1 MTQTTAAVL
10 SIGTELTRGEI
21 TNTNQ
26 SWLASQLTALGVE
39 VSHAETVADDP
50 EAIIASLRR
59 LGAAHRLIVSTGGLG
74 PTTDDLTSE
83 TVAKLLGVP
92 MRRDAEALEVIRKR
106 VESYGNQLTPSNA
119 KQADFPQGSSI
130 LSNAVGSAPGFAVD
144 IGGARAFFMPGVPH
158 EMRTMFETH
167 VADFARALNPESHVA
182 QVRLRTFGLPES
194 KVNDLLGGLEEARDV
209 IVGYRAHFP
218 EIEVKLLARRATQAA
233 ALDAARAAAA
243 ETQRRLGGIVY
254 GEGDAGL
261 PEVVGQL
268 LLERGLSLVTAE
280 SCTGGLVSKLITD
293 VAGSSRYFTASAVTY
308 TNASKHYLLGVDQQ
322 LIEDHG
328 AVSPEV
334 AGAMAQ
340 GALDRLGGDVS
351 IALTGVAG
359 PGGGTEAKPVGLV
372 HYAVASKAGAL
383 GPNAGLSFG
392 EMMFHRERERVR
404 LRAAWEALTLL
415 RKVLLEGHAPK
426 AA

>member
-39 VSHAETVADDP
+39 VTHAETVADDP
-50 EAIIASLRR
+50 QDIIHSLKR
-59 LGAAHRLIVSTGGLG
+59 LGEKHRLIVSTGGLG

-92 MRRDAEALEVIRKR
+92 MLRDAESLAIIKQR

-144 IGGARAFFMPGVPH
+144 IGKARAFFMPGVPH

-167 VADFARALNPESHVA
+167 VVDFARSLSPESHVA
-182 QVRLRTFGLPES
+182 QVRLRSFGLPES
-194 KVNDLLGGLEEARDV
+194 KVNDLLAGVEAACDV

-218 EIEVKLLARRATQAA
+218 EIEVKLLARRATAEAA
-233 ALDAARAAAA
+233 QQAARAAAD
-243 ETQRRLGGIVY
+243 ETKQRLGDIVY

-268 LLERGLSLVTAE
+268 LLERGLNLVTAE

-293 VAGSSRYFTASAVTY
+293 IAGSSRYFTATAVTY

-322 LIEDHG
+322 LIETHG
-328 AVSPEV
+328 AVSAEV
-334 AGAMAQ
+334 AGAMAR

-351 IALTGVAG
+351 IALTGIAG
-359 PGGGTEAKPVGLV
+359 PGGGTEEKPVGLV
-372 HYAVASKAGAL
+372 HFAVATKAGAV
-383 GPNAGLSFG
+383 GPAAGLSQRKIVFG
-392 EMMFHRERERVR
+392 RDRERVR
-404 LRAAWEALTLL
+404 TRAAWEALALL
-415 RKVLLEGHAPK
+415 RQVLLSGHAP
-426 AA
+426 

>member
-39 VSHAETVADDP
+39 VTHAETVADDP
-50 EAIIASLRR
+50 DAIIQSLRR
-59 LGAAHRLIVSTGGLG
+59 LGERHRLIVSTGGLG

-83 TVAKLLGVP
+83 TVAALLGVP
-92 MRRDAEALEVIRKR
+92 VSRDQESLEIIRKR
-106 VESYGNQLTPSNA
+106 VESYGNTLTPSNA
-119 KQADFPQGSSI
+119 KQADFPQGSTI
-130 LSNAVGSAPGFAVD
+130 LSNSVGSAPGFAVD
-144 IGGARAFFMPGVPH
+144 VGGARAFFMPGVPH
-158 EMRTMFETH
+158 EMRAMFSTH
-167 VADFARALNPESHVA
+167 VADFARSLNPDTHVH

-194 KVNDLLGGLEEARDV
+194 KVNDLLSGVEEAQHV

-218 EIEVKLLARRATQAA
+218 EIEVKLLARRTTLEAA
-233 ALDAARAAAA
+233 KQAARAAAD
-243 ETQRRLGGIVY
+243 ETKQRLGEIVY

-293 VAGSSRYFTASAVTY
+293 VAGSSRYFTATAVTY
-308 TNASKHYLLGVDQQ
+308 TNASKHYLLGVDQR
-322 LIEDHG
+322 LLEVHG
-328 AVSPEV
+328 AVSAEV
-334 AGAMAQ
+334 AAAMAR

-351 IALTGVAG
+351 IALTGIAG
-359 PGGGTEAKPVGLV
+359 PAGGTAEKPVGLV
-372 HYAVASKAGAL
+372 HYAVATRAGAP
-383 GPNAGLSFG
+383 GQTAGLSQGKMIFG
-392 EMMFHRERERVR
+392 RERERVR
-404 LRAAWEALTLL
+404 TRAAWEALALL
-415 RKVLLEGHAPK
+415 RRVLLGGHAP
-426 AA
+426 

>member
-39 VSHAETVADDP
+39 VTHAETVADDP
-50 EAIIASLRR
+50 EDIIHSLKR
-59 LGAAHRLIVSTGGLG
+59 LGEEHRLIVSTGGLG

-83 TVAKLLGVP
+83 TVARLLGVP
-92 MRRDAEALEVIRKR
+92 MLRDADSLAIIKQR

-119 KQADFPQGSSI
+119 KQADFPQGSKI

-144 IGGARAFFMPGVPH
+144 IGKARAFFMPGVPH
-158 EMRTMFETH
+158 EMRTMFEKH
-167 VADFARALNPESHVA
+167 VADFARSLSPESHVA
-182 QVRLRTFGLPES
+182 QVRLRSFGLPES
-194 KVNDLLGGLEEARDV
+194 KVNDLLAGVEEACDV

-218 EIEVKLLARRATQAA
+218 EIEVKLLARRKTPEEAQA
-233 ALDAARAAAA
+233 AARAAAD
-243 ETQRRLGGIVY
+243 ETKQRLGDIVY

-293 VAGSSRYFTASAVTY
+293 IAGSSRYFTATAVTY

-322 LIEDHG
+322 LLEAHG
-328 AVSPEV
+328 AVSAEV
-334 AGAMAQ
+334 AGAMAR

-351 IALTGVAG
+351 IALTGIAG
-359 PGGGTEAKPVGLV
+359 PGGGTEEKPVGLV
-372 HYAVASKAGAL
+372 HYAVATKAGAV
-383 GPNAGLSFG
+383 GPAAGLTQGKLIFG
-392 EMMFHRERERVR
+392 RERERVR
-404 LRAAWEALTLL
+404 TRAAWEALALL
-415 RKVLLEGHAPK
+415 RQVLLSGHAP
-426 AA
+426 